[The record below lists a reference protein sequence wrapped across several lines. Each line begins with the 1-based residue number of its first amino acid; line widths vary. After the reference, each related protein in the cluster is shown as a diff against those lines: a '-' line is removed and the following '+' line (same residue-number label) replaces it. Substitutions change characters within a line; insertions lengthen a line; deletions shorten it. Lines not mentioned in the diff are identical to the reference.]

1 MRKTLRL
8 TALAS
13 AAVLLLA
20 ACSSGST
27 PTAAPA
33 TAAPATEAPVS
44 EAPATEAPVSEAPAS
59 EGPVAPD
66 PESLLGK
73 ILAAGKIRISTDP
86 NYKPFS
92 FLDDNQQYDGFD
104 VKTAEE
110 VAKRLGEMYGK
121 PIEVEWITPAWELI
135 TAGNWGGRWDVSI
148 GSMSVTKTRAEV
160 IDFADPYY
168 YDYGGIAIPKDS
180 TVASLDELAGK
191 RICVGAST
199 TYEQWLAG
207 QLEIVDPNMLTPPA
221 GAEVTPLETDNLC
234 VQAQASGRGF
244 DAIAANANN
253 IGDWVKE
260 GLPVKL
266 LDTGPIFTVSVAFAL
281 DKGGPATAD
290 MLTALNKI
298 VADMHAD
305 GTLSKLSTE
314 YLSRDVTI
322 KP

>member
-1 MRKTLRL
+1 M
-8 TALAS
+8 
-13 AAVLLLA
+13 
-20 ACSSGST
+20 
-27 PTAAPA
+27 
-33 TAAPATEAPVS
+33 
-44 EAPATEAPVSEAPAS
+44 
-59 EGPVAPD
+59 
-66 PESLLGK
+66 
-73 ILAAGKIRISTDP
+73 
-86 NYKPFS
+86 
-92 FLDDNQQYDGFD
+92 YD
-104 VKTAEE
+104 
-110 VAKRLGEMYGK
+110 K

-168 YDYGGIAIPKDS
+168 YDYGGVAIPKDS

-281 DKGGPATAD
+281 DKGGPPTAD

-298 VADMHAD
+298 VAGMHAD